1 MSYKTKKIKYEELE
15 QEKLNFLIP
24 ILYEIDWDGVKYEI
38 LVNFKRRSKKA
49 VIFGT
54 GAIIKDKPLPVFSR
68 ASWMRHM
75 SYNGIW
81 YFDPTVYLGDLVLGW
96 GYGTNDRW
104 YLKDIAHLV
113 GIFLKKM
120 KVSNENTLFFGSS
133 GGGFTSILLASMFRS
148 RATAINPQL
157 DVRQYFPGSVE
168 QFEKAVLKSGEEL
181 IPERTNAAVFIR
193 ENGYLPV
200 VHLVDNLFSAHDTK
214 TQLQVFL
221 SRLAA
226 DKVNCGDRLF
236 VEFYSAKGGH
246 SGMPSKEACLRIIE
260 EDLARPMPP
269 MQQFLLDSTP
279 MPVELD
285 LQVALADNLLT
296 VMVNADPVNE
306 FTEYAYY
313 LCKNSGSQAI
323 VKQGYIKDPQFVF
336 RLEEPG
342 RYFVRVFSKNKYFAE
357 DEYTI
362 SDKYTEFVEYLE
374 RKA

>member
-38 LVNFKRRSKKA
+38 LVNCKRRSKKA

-104 YLKDIAHLV
+104 YLRDIAKLV
-113 GIFLKKM
+113 EVFLRKM

-157 DVRQYFPGSVE
+157 DVTQYFAGSVE
-168 QFEKAVLKSGEEL
+168 QLEKAVLKPDETL
-181 IPERTNAAVFIR
+181 IPQRTNAAVFIK

-200 VHLVDNLFSAHDTK
+200 IHLVDNLFSAHDTK
-214 TQLQVFL
+214 TQLQLFL
-221 SRLAA
+221 NQLAA
-226 DKVNCGDRLF
+226 DKVNCSDRLN
-236 VEFYSAKGGH
+236 VDFYSAKGGH
-246 SGMPSKEACLRIIE
+246 GGMPSKEACLRIIE
-260 EDLARPMPP
+260 EDLARPIPKNIDIC
-269 MQQFLLDSTP
+269 FESV
-279 MPVELD
+279 PVFVEI
-285 LQVALADNLLT
+285 QTEIAVTDNLLK
-296 VMVNADPVNE
+296 VSVHVHPENE
-306 FTEYAYY
+306 FTLYSYY
-313 LCKNSGSQAI
+313 LCKDSAAVAL
-323 VKQGYIKDPQFVF
+323 VKHGYCKESEFEYT
-336 RLEEPG
+336 LTEAGE
-342 RYFVRVFSKNKYFAE
+342 YFARVFVKSKYSLDDDYSLA
-357 DEYTI
+357 
-362 SDKYTEFVEYLE
+362 DKFTNRVRFQP
-374 RKA
+374 

>member
-15 QEKLNFLIP
+15 QEKLNYLIP

-38 LVNFKRRSKKA
+38 LVNCKRRSKKA

-96 GYGTNDRW
+96 GYGTNERW
-104 YLKDIAHLV
+104 YLQDIAKLV
-113 GIFLKKM
+113 EIFLKKM

-133 GGGFTSILLASMFRS
+133 GGGFTSILLATIFRS

-157 DVRQYFPGSVE
+157 DVTQYFAGSVE
-168 QFEKAVLKSGEEL
+168 QLQKAVLKPDETL
-181 IPERTNAAVFIR
+181 IPQRTNAVVFIK

-200 VHLVDNLFSAHDTK
+200 IHLVDNLFSAHDTK
-214 TQLQVFL
+214 TQLQLFINQ
-221 SRLAA
+221 LAA
-226 DKVNCGDRLF
+226 DKVNCSDRLT
-236 VEFYSAKGGH
+236 VDFYSAKGGH
-246 SGMPSKEACLRIIE
+246 GGMPSKEACLRIIE

-269 MQQFLLDSTP
+269 MQQFLLESTP

-285 LQVALADNLLT
+285 LQATLTSNLLSVT
-296 VMVNADPVNE
+296 VKADPVNE

-313 LCKNSGSQAI
+313 LCKNSGSGVI
-323 VKQGYIKDPQFVF
+323 VKQGYIKEPKFEF
-336 RLEEPG
+336 TLTEPG
-342 RYFVRVFSKNKYFAE
+342 KYFVRVFSKNKYYPE

-362 SDKYTEFVEYLE
+362 SDKYTEFVEFLE
-374 RKA
+374 S

>member
-38 LVNFKRRSKKA
+38 LVNCKRRSKKA

-54 GAIIKDKPLPVFSR
+54 GAILKDKPLPVFSR

-104 YLKDIAHLV
+104 YLQDIAKLV
-113 GIFLKKM
+113 EIFLRKM
-120 KVSNENTLFFGSS
+120 KVSNDNTLFFGSS

-157 DVRQYFPGSVE
+157 DVTQYFAGSVE
-168 QFEKAVLKSGEEL
+168 QLQQDVLKDGESL
-181 IPERTNAAVFIR
+181 IPMRTNASVFIR

-200 VHLVDNLFSAHDTK
+200 VHLVDNLFSSHDTK
-214 TQLQVFL
+214 TQLQLFL
-221 SRLAA
+221 NQLAA
-226 DKVNCGDRLF
+226 DKVNCTDRLF
-236 VEFYSAKGGH
+236 VDFYSAKGGH
-246 SGMPSKEACLRIIE
+246 GGMPTKEACLRIIE
-260 EDLARPMPP
+260 DDLVRPIPATN
-269 MQQFLLDSTP
+269 QFRLESKP

-285 LQVALADNLLT
+285 LQVALAGDQLKVT
-296 VMVNADPVNE
+296 ANATPVNE

-313 LCKNSGSQAI
+313 LCKNSGAQAV
-323 VKQGYIKDPQFVF
+323 VKQGYIKDSEFVF
-336 RLEEPG
+336 KLEEPG
-342 RYFVRVFSKNKYFAE
+342 RYFVRVFSKNKYYPE

-362 SDKYTEFVEYLE
+362 SDKYTEFIEFLE
-374 RKA
+374 R